1 MKGDGIGRKPNQ
13 NRNQKGE
20 GKSHVKI
27 FQFQNKKRASWW
39 WPAGARLSRST
50 RLPLFFP
57 SSSFFYL
64 FLIFQLL
71 HVGYYLFTLGRLP
84 SSHLSQSEHTKNNK
98 KTMVW
103 KRTENIFLKKLPN
116 QKKKKSEEDLLPL
129 RRIAPYTLWQPYE
142 TNP

>member
-27 FQFQNKKRASWW
+27 FQFQNKKELLDDGQQERDSFGRHA
-39 WPAGARLSRST
+39 
-50 RLPLFFP
+50 FP
-57 SSSFFYL
+57 SSFLLLLLLFYL

-84 SSHLSQSEHTKNNK
+84 RSHLSQSEHTKNNK
-98 KTMVW
+98 KTMV
-103 KRTENIFLKKLPN
+103 
-116 QKKKKSEEDLLPL
+116 
-129 RRIAPYTLWQPYE
+129 
-142 TNP
+142 